1 MKFIVIDASV
11 WIRMARSA
19 YAAPLIDRIVLYQLM
34 PVLNSYLLSEVHDA
48 LLKNKWATVKQAEF
62 FIDYIKKLSFYVTEN
77 VVFRLS
83 PDPKDNYL
91 FDLAVQYNCPFIVS
105 DDTVLLSFLM
115 QPVKVK
121 SCNWFLKYFPVQ

>member
-19 YAAPLIDRIVLYQLM
+19 YAAPLIDRIALYQFM
-34 PVLNSYLLSEVHDA
+34 PVLNNYLLSEVHDA
-48 LLKNKWATVKQAEF
+48 LLKNKWATVKQADF
-62 FIDYIKKLSFYVTEN
+62 FIDYMKKLSFYVTEN

-91 FDLAVQYNCPFIVS
+91 FDLAVQFNCPFIVS
-105 DDTVLLSFLM
+105 DDSVLLSFLM

-121 SCNWFLKYFPVQ
+121 SCNWFLKYFPV